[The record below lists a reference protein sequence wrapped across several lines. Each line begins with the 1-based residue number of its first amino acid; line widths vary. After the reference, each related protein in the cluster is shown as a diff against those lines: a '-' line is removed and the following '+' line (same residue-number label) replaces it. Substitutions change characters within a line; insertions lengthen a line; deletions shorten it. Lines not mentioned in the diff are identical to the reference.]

1 MARTLIVSNR
11 KGGTGKSS
19 SAVNIAAELHA
30 RGQRVLLIDMDT
42 QAHCAYGVGL
52 SIGRDTPTLHG
63 FMAGRHSLQDA
74 VLHTGWAGLDLIP
87 GDPLFEHGSGQVGE
101 LLLRNALHH
110 TGLAQSYDTIVLD
123 TPPSLDALLLN
134 ALCAADRV
142 LIPFVPHFLAGE
154 GVRQLARVLFKIAS
168 RGSNE
173 DLRVL
178 GFLPVM
184 LDTRINLHRQVQ
196 EGLGQQFGRNRM
208 LPGIRNDIRVAEA
221 FAAGQPL
228 RYYAPKSRAAADY
241 TEAVDALLLRW

>member
-1 MARTLIVSNR
+1 MARTLIISNR
-11 KGGTGKSS
+11 KGGSGKSS

-42 QAHCAYGVGL
+42 QAHCAYGVGVTL
-52 SIGRDTPTLHG
+52 TRDAATLHG
-63 FMAGRHSLQDA
+63 FMAGRNSLADA
-74 VLHTGWAGLDLIP
+74 VVHTRWPGLDLIP
-87 GDPLFEHGSGQVGE
+87 GDPLFEHGSVHVDE
-101 LLLRNALHH
+101 LHLRQALHSS
-110 TGLAQSYDTIVLD
+110 GLGDAYDTIVLD

-134 ALCAADRV
+134 ALCAGDRV
-142 LIPFVPHFLAGE
+142 LVPYVPHFLAGE

-184 LDTRINLHRQVQ
+184 LDERVNLHRQVNQ
-196 EGLGQQFGRNRM
+196 GLGQQFGRNRM

-221 FAAGQPL
+221 FAAGQPV
-228 RYYAPKSRAAADY
+228 RYFAPKSRAAADY
-241 TEAVDALLLRW
+241 AAAVDALLQRW

>member
-1 MARTLIVSNR
+1 MARTLIISNR

-42 QAHCAYGVGL
+42 QAHCAYGVGVTV
-52 SIGRDTPTLHG
+52 GRDAPTLHG
-63 FMAGRHSLQDA
+63 FIAGRHALAAA
-74 VLHTGWAGLDLIP
+74 VVHTPWPGLDLIP
-87 GDPLFEHGSGQVGE
+87 GNPLFEHGSVQVGE
-101 LLLRNALHH
+101 LLLRDALHSS
-110 TGLAQSYDTIVLD
+110 GLMEAYDTIVLD
-123 TPPSLDALLLN
+123 TPPSLDTLLLN
-134 ALCAADRV
+134 ALCAGDRV

-168 RGSNE
+168 RGSN
-173 DLRVL
+173 DNLRVL

-184 LDTRINLHRQVQ
+184 LDARVNLHRQVT

-221 FAAGQPL
+221 FATGQPL
-228 RYYAPKSRAAADY
+228 RYFAPKSRAAADY
-241 TEAVDALLLRW
+241 AEAVDALLQRW